1 MLRNELMMDIVKQLS
16 AFNQLWKLASRKRQ
30 EAVELKQFCH
40 FQPNLKKIFVTCE
53 WSVSVASHL
62 SIIN

>member
-1 MLRNELMMDIVKQLS
+1 MLRNELMMDVVKQLS
-16 AFNQLWKLASRKRQ
+16 VFNQLWKLKRQ

-62 SIIN
+62 SIIK